1 MNAIPKWICPSILL
15 TFHCVLLSV
24 LYELWS
30 TLNISVQDGF
40 VYTPMFNANTTYL
53 FILVIGLSISLVSIS
68 ILQFFRPRV
77 FFVIRT
83 YLTLVAVF
91 FFVFMTFSISEMHVN
106 SYVLIHVHQL
116 KLVYMMSSILF
127 SGCLVWGACF
137 SLLIVLENE
146 QLENLFRLLKSKI
159 RRRRI

>member
-1 MNAIPKWICPSILL
+1 MIAFPKWFCPGVLL
-15 TFHCVLLSV
+15 TFHCVLLSA

-30 TLNISVQDGF
+30 TLILSVEGGF
-40 VYTPMFNANTTYL
+40 MSTHMFNTSTTIL
-53 FILVIGLSISLVSIS
+53 FILVIGLSVSLVSIS

-91 FFVFMTFSISEMHVN
+91 FFVVMTFSISEMHVN
-106 SYVLIHVHQL
+106 SHLLLHVHQL
-116 KLVYMMSSILF
+116 KLMYMMSTILF
-127 SGCLVWGACF
+127 SGCSVWGACF

-146 QLENLFRLLKSKI
+146 QLENLFRFLKSKI
-159 RRRRI
+159 R